1 MKDKSMQKVSI
12 LHLIT
17 AAKNA
22 SPFDVNMAYD
32 AGFDKIM
39 PYCNV
44 LQDEVVALTQDAMF
58 SRSTSNKQG
67 PSGVKREALFFGGRD
82 IRLALDMQND
92 AKSAMFTP
100 FEISTMTDP
109 SGAFTTAAAMLAKVE
124 KVVKT
129 LQNQSLIIF
138 GAGAVGSTAALIAA
152 KQGATVLM
160 AAHRNLA
167 SMQTYCDKMYQQFG
181 VTLQAVDASTDSAKN
196 AALYQADIALCAGP
210 AGAQILDK
218 SHYAG
223 SLKLKVIADVNA
235 VAPLGVAELAVAAD
249 GDSLGN
255 GIVGFGALSIGQLKY
270 QTQHHMLKSLIDVEK
285 PVHLA
290 YNQAFD
296 VARSLL

>member
-1 MKDKSMQKVSI
+1 MKDINMQKVSI
-12 LHLIT
+12 LHLVT

-32 AGFDKIM
+32 AGFDKLTSYTNII
-39 PYCNV
+39 
-44 LQDEVVALTQDAMF
+44 LDEVLALTQDAMF
-58 SRSTSNKQG
+58 SRS

-82 IRLALDMQND
+82 IRLALDMQSA
-92 AKSAMFTP
+92 AKSAMFAP
-100 FEISTMTDP
+100 FEMSTMSDP

-124 KVVKT
+124 NSVKT
-129 LQNQSLIIF
+129 LKNQSLIIF

-160 AAHRNLA
+160 ASHRNLA
-167 SMQTYCDKMYQQFG
+167 NMQTYCDKMYQQFG
-181 VTLQAVDASTDSAKN
+181 VTLQAVDTSSDSAKH
-196 AALYQADIALCAGP
+196 AALYKADIALCAGP
-210 AGAQILDK
+210 AGVQVINQ
-218 SHYAG
+218 SHLANA
-223 SLKLKVIADVNA
+223 LKLKVIADVNA
-235 VAPLGVAELAVAAD
+235 VAPLGVAELALAAD

-270 QTQHHMLKSLIDVEK
+270 QTQHHMLKSLIDAEK

-290 YNQAFD
+290 HNQAFD

>member
-1 MKDKSMQKVSI
+1 MQKVSI

-39 PYCNV
+39 PYTNV
-44 LQDEVVALTQDAMF
+44 ELAEVQALTQDAMF
-58 SRSTSNKQG
+58 SRS

-82 IRLALDMQND
+82 IYLALAMQNA
-92 AKSAMFTP
+92 AKSAMFAP
-100 FEISTMTDP
+100 FEISSMADP

-129 LQNQSLIIF
+129 LQNQVLVIF

-152 KQGATVLM
+152 KNGAVVQM
-160 AAHRNLA
+160 AAHRNVA

-181 VTLQAVDASTDSAKN
+181 VELKVVDASSDAAKN
-196 AALYQADIALCAGP
+196 AALYSADIALCAGP

-218 SHYAG
+218 THFAG
-223 SLKLKVIADVNA
+223 SLKLKALADVNA
-235 VAPLGVAELAVAAD
+235 VAPQGVAGLAVMAD
-249 GDSLGN
+249 GEQLGN
-255 GIVGFGALSIGQLKY
+255 GMVGFGALSIGQLKY
-270 QTQHHMLKSLIDVEK
+270 QTQHHMLKSLIDAEK

-290 YNQAFD
+290 YNQAFEM
-296 VARSLL
+296 AHRLLQ